1 MAMAEPS
8 TITALEI
15 DDGRDPSVQEFID
28 NTLAALIHGLSQ
40 SPVEAH
46 ISITLKRRASPMAC
60 IINPITGALEASPRV
75 ETHRKY
81 SWPGKTAHEAW
92 KFTVIL
98 RILAILDQAIRTG
111 QLISKRDIYYIDPEF
126 FRVQYI
132 VDHIVDDLAY
142 TIGVNRT
149 ALNVEAAAKGL
160 VTGDFR
166 LIRGSHILIDAQSV
180 TEDSL
185 IPRIEDGDEID
196 ISRVRWVLV
205 IEKEAVFHRLAR
217 ISYHTRALAGEG
229 IMVTVSHVSVLACSI
244 AKLSSWTQRYS
255 KQGKGYPDF
264 MTRTFLRAMSDSA
277 SSQRRRPPRFYAL
290 TDGDPHGMAIMSTYK
305 YGSAA
310 HLHQNARLSI
320 PRLQWLGLRVTDI
333 IAVPEVLGDTALL
346 SLTMRDRKKIVAM
359 LRNSPVW
366 ASDGPEP
373 EWRAELQRMLVL
385 NLKAEIEILY
395 GCQGGLEGWI
405 NRRMFRQE

>member
-8 TITALEI
+8 TINGLEI

-92 KFTVIL
+92 KFTAIL

-126 FRVQYI
+126 FRVQYV

-160 VTGDFR
+160 VTGEFR

-229 IMVTVSHVSVLACSI
+229 IMVT
-244 AKLSSWTQRYS
+244 
-255 KQGKGYPDF
+255 GKGYPDF

-277 SSQRRRPPRFYAL
+277 SNQSRRPPRFYAL

-346 SLTMRDRKKIVAM
+346 SLTMRDRKKIAAM

>member
-1 MAMAEPS
+1 MVEPS
-8 TITALEI
+8 IIHTLEI
-15 DDGRDPSVQEFID
+15 DDGRDPSAQEFID

-40 SPVEAH
+40 SPAEAS
-46 ISITLKRRASPMAC
+46 ISITLKRRASPIAC
-60 IINPITGALEASPRV
+60 IINPTNGALEASPRV
-75 ETHRKY
+75 ETYRKY

-126 FRVQYI
+126 FRVQCT
-132 VDHIVDDLAY
+132 VDRIVDDLAY

-229 IMVTVSHVSVLACSI
+229 IMVT
-244 AKLSSWTQRYS
+244 
-255 KQGKGYPDF
+255 GKGYPDF
-264 MTRTFLRAMSDSA
+264 MTRTFLRAMSDSV
-277 SSQRRRPPRFYAL
+277 SNPSRHPPRFYAL

-310 HLHQNARLSI
+310 QLHQNARLSI
-320 PRLQWLGLRVTDI
+320 PRLKWLGLRVSDI

-346 SLTMRDRKKIVAM
+346 SLTTRDRKKIMAM

-373 EWRAELQRMLVL
+373 EWRAELQRMLIL

-395 GCQGGLEGWI
+395 GCQGGLEEWI

>member
-8 TITALEI
+8 TINALEI

-28 NTLAALIHGLSQ
+28 STLAELIHGLSQ
-40 SPVEAH
+40 TPTEAN

-60 IINPITGALEASPRV
+60 IINPITGALEASPRA
-75 ETHRKY
+75 ETYRKY

-98 RILAILDQAIRTG
+98 RILAILDEAIRAG

-132 VDHIVDDLAY
+132 VDHTVDDLAY

-166 LIRGSHILIDAQSV
+166 LIRGSHILIDAQYV

-196 ISRVRWVLV
+196 MSRVRWVLV

-229 IMVTVSHVSVLACSI
+229 IMVT
-244 AKLSSWTQRYS
+244 
-255 KQGKGYPDF
+255 GKGYPDF

-277 SSQRRRPPRFYAL
+277 SNQSRHPPRFYAL

-310 HLHQNARLSI
+310 HLHQNARLSM

>member
-1 MAMAEPS
+1 MAEPS
-8 TITALEI
+8 TIQNLEI

-40 SPVEAH
+40 SPTEAN
-46 ISITLKRRASPMAC
+46 ISITLKRRASPIAC
-60 IINPITGALEASPRV
+60 IINPITGALEASPRA

-180 TEDSL
+180 TEDTL

-217 ISYHTRALAGEG
+217 VSYHTRALAGEG
-229 IMVTVSHVSVLACSI
+229 IMVT
-244 AKLSSWTQRYS
+244 
-255 KQGKGYPDF
+255 GKGYPDF

-277 SSQRRRPPRFYAL
+277 SNQSRSPPRFYAL

-346 SLTMRDRKKIVAM
+346 SLTTRDRRKIMAM

>member
-8 TITALEI
+8 IFHNLEI
-15 DDGRDPSVQEFID
+15 DDGRDPSVQEFIE
-28 NTLAALIHGLSQ
+28 NTLAALINELSR
-40 SPVEAH
+40 SPAEAN
-46 ISITLKRRASPMAC
+46 ISITLKRRASPIAC
-60 IINPITGALEASPRV
+60 IINPTNGALEASTRV
-75 ETHRKY
+75 DTYRKY

-92 KFTVIL
+92 KFT
-98 RILAILDQAIRTG
+98 
-111 QLISKRDIYYIDPEF
+111 
-126 FRVQYI
+126 
-132 VDHIVDDLAY
+132 
-142 TIGVNRT
+142 
-149 ALNVEAAAKGL
+149 AKGL
-160 VTGDFR
+160 VAGEFR
-166 LIRGSHILIDAQSV
+166 LIRDSHVLIDAQSV
-180 TEDSL
+180 TGDSL
-185 IPRIEDGDEID
+185 IPRTEDGDEID
-196 ISRVRWVLV
+196 ISRIRWVLV

-217 ISYHTRALAGEG
+217 ISYQTRALAGEG
-229 IMVTVSHVSVLACSI
+229 IMVT
-244 AKLSSWTQRYS
+244 
-255 KQGKGYPDF
+255 GKGYPDF
-264 MTRTFLRAMSDSA
+264 MTRTFLRAMSDSV
-277 SSQRRRPPRFYAL
+277 SNQSRRPPRFYAL

-346 SLTMRDRKKIVAM
+346 SLTKRDRKKIMAM

>member
-1 MAMAEPS
+1 MAEP
-8 TITALEI
+8 IIQNFEI

-28 NTLAALIHGLSQ
+28 NTLAALIHELSR
-40 SPVEAH
+40 SPAEAN
-46 ISITLKRRASPMAC
+46 ISITLKRRASPIAC
-60 IINPITGALEASPRV
+60 IINPTTGALEASPRV
-75 ETHRKY
+75 DTYRKY

-126 FRVQYI
+126 FRMQCI
-132 VDHIVDDLAY
+132 VDRIVDDLAY

-160 VTGDFR
+160 VTGEFR

-180 TEDSL
+180 IEDSL
-185 IPRIEDGDEID
+185 IPRIEDGDDID

-229 IMVTVSHVSVLACSI
+229 IMVT
-244 AKLSSWTQRYS
+244 
-255 KQGKGYPDF
+255 GKGYPDF
-264 MTRTFLRAMSDSA
+264 MTRTFLRAISDSA
-277 SSQRRRPPRFYAL
+277 SKQSRRPPRFYAL

-320 PRLQWLGLRVTDI
+320 PRLQWLGLRVSDI

-346 SLTMRDRKKIVAM
+346 SLTIRDRKKITAM

-366 ASDGPEP
+366 ASNGPEP

-385 NLKAEIEILY
+385 NLKAEVEILY

>member
-1 MAMAEPS
+1 MAMAEL
-8 TITALEI
+8 TADTLEI
-15 DDGRDPSVQEFID
+15 DDGRDPSVQEFIN
-28 NTLAALIHGLSQ
+28 NTLTSLIHGLSQ
-40 SPVEAH
+40 PPAEAN
-46 ISITLKRRASPMAC
+46 ISITLKRRASPTSC
-60 IINPITGALEASPRV
+60 IINPITGALEASPKV
-75 ETHRKY
+75 ETHREY
-81 SWPGKTAHEAW
+81 SWPGKTPYEAW
-92 KFTVIL
+92 KFTAIL

-126 FRVQYI
+126 FRVQCT
-132 VDHIVDDLAY
+132 VDRIVDDLAY

-166 LIRGSHILIDAQSV
+166 LIRGPHILIDAQSV

-185 IPRIEDGDEID
+185 IPRVEDGDEID
-196 ISRVRWVLV
+196 LSRARWVLV

-217 ISYHTRALAGEG
+217 
-229 IMVTVSHVSVLACSI
+229 HV
-244 AKLSSWTQRYS
+244 LSPNERLNSAILE
-255 KQGKGYPDF
+255 QGKGYPDF
-264 MTRTFLRAMSDSA
+264 MTRTFLRAMSDSV
-277 SSQRRRPPRFYAL
+277 SNQSRRPPRFYAI

-310 HLHQNARLSI
+310 HLHQNARLSV

-346 SLTMRDRKKIVAM
+346 SLTARDRKKIIAM

-373 EWRAELQRMLVL
+373 EWRAELQRMLIL

-395 GCQGGLEGWI
+395 GCPGGLEGWI

>member
-1 MAMAEPS
+1 MAEPS
-8 TITALEI
+8 SINALEI

-40 SPVEAH
+40 SPAEAN
-46 ISITLKRRASPMAC
+46 ISITLKRRVSPLAC

-229 IMVTVSHVSVLACSI
+229 IMVT
-244 AKLSSWTQRYS
+244 
-255 KQGKGYPDF
+255 GKGYPDF

-277 SSQRRRPPRFYAL
+277 SNQGRYPPRFYAL

-310 HLHQNARLSI
+310 HLDQNARLSI

-373 EWRAELQRMLVL
+373 EGRSELQRMLVL

>member
-1 MAMAEPS
+1 MQHQYAESLSTGSLPS
-8 TITALEI
+8 TRANKLPHQSTSRRRNYG
-15 DDGRDPSVQEFID
+15 DG
-28 NTLAALIHGLSQ
+28 
-40 SPVEAH
+40 
-46 ISITLKRRASPMAC
+46 K
-60 IINPITGALEASPRV
+60 
-75 ETHRKY
+75 
-81 SWPGKTAHEAW
+81 
-92 KFTVIL
+92 L
-98 RILAILDQAIRTG
+98 RLCFGIFYRQAER
-111 QLISKRDIYYIDPEF
+111 
-126 FRVQYI
+126 
-132 VDHIVDDLAY
+132 
-142 TIGVNRT
+142 
-149 ALNVEAAAKGL
+149 LNSMPLG
-160 VTGDFR
+160 
-166 LIRGSHILIDAQSV
+166 
-180 TEDSL
+180 
-185 IPRIEDGDEID
+185 
-196 ISRVRWVLV
+196 
-205 IEKEAVFHRLAR
+205 
-217 ISYHTRALAGEG
+217 
-229 IMVTVSHVSVLACSI
+229 
-244 AKLSSWTQRYS
+244 
-255 KQGKGYPDF
+255 QGKGYPDF

-277 SSQRRRPPRFYAL
+277 TNQSRHPPRFYAL